1 MKEFLTEWIVN
12 LTLFSLLS
20 SLIEKILPGKSY
32 GPYLRIVCGIVMIL
46 TLLSPFLHVTG
57 LEQRMEETVKQELFQ
72 MEKEQLENDLLII
85 EEKQKKKWEAQYRE
99 YLEESDG
106 LEREDAGNGETGG
119 IR

>member
-1 MKEFLTEWIVN
+1 MKAFLTEWIVN

-20 SLIEKILPGKSY
+20 SLFEKILPGKSY

-46 TLLSPFLHVTG
+46 TLLSPFLHITG
-57 LEQRMEETVKQELFQ
+57 LEQQMEEAVKQELFQ

-85 EEKQKKKWEAQYRE
+85 EERQKKKWEAQYRE

-106 LEREDAGNGETGG
+106 VEGKDAGNGETGG
-119 IR
+119 LR